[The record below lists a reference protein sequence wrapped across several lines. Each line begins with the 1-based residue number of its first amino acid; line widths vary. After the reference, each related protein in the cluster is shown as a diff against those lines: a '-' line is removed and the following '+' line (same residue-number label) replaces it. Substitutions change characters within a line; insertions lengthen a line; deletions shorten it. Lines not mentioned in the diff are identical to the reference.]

1 MASTT
6 IDSQIFG
13 ILFSTDKMREIFSDK
28 NMVQKWLDT
37 EAALAKA
44 QGELGIIP
52 KEKADEINE
61 KANAELLNL
70 SQIGEYYK
78 SSITIVPLLKEF
90 KTVLSGNA
98 GEYVHW
104 GATSHDIVDTGLVL
118 QMKEAYTVILE

>member
-52 KEKADEINE
+52 
-61 KANAELLNL
+61 
-70 SQIGEYYK
+70 
-78 SSITIVPLLKEF
+78 
-90 KTVLSGNA
+90 
-98 GEYVHW
+98 
-104 GATSHDIVDTGLVL
+104 
-118 QMKEAYTVILE
+118 